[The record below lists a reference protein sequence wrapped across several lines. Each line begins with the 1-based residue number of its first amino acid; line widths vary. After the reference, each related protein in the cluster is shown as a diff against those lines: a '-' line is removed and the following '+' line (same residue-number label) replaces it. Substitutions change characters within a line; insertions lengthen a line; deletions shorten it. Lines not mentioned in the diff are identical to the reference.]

1 MSTNTALERME
12 GLQDLSP
19 KDCPP
24 SPIYKQLT
32 KALELK
38 RLQINS
44 PYFPKLHYCSCTS
57 CLITYAYPMCSV
69 ILSINL

>member
-1 MSTNTALERME
+1 MSTNTAWERME

-19 KDCPP
+19 EDFPP
-24 SPIYKQLT
+24 LPHKQLT

-44 PYFPKLHYCSCTS
+44 PYFPKLHYYSCTS
-57 CLITYAYPMCSV
+57 CLINYAYPMCSV